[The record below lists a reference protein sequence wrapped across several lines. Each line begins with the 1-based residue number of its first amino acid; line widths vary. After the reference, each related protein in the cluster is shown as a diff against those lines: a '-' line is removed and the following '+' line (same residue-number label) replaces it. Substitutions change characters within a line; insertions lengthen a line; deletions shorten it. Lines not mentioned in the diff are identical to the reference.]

1 MLNKIRN
8 LKKIFL
14 LASLTLALFGAPY
27 ARADQGE
34 TDLLTAVEKVAE
46 SVGPTVVSVKTEKTE
61 HYRMQSFGSPF
72 QDEFFGQF
80 FEDFFGGIPESE
92 FKSNG
97 LGSGVIINAQGFIL
111 TNEHVIEGADKIT
124 VILPDGREL
133 PATLK
138 GTDPRSDLAVI
149 KVEAPNLP
157 VAVLGNSENLKI
169 GQWVVA
175 IGNPF
180 GHLLANPEPT
190 VTTGVISALQRSLPK
205 GPRQDSD
212 YSDLI
217 QTDAA
222 INPGNSGGPLVNLKG
237 EVIGINVA
245 IFSTTGGYQGIGFAI
260 PINDAKLILQQ
271 LIEGKEVAYG
281 WIGVSVQDIDERLAT
296 YFGLKDTQGVLISK
310 VLEGGQA
317 EKGGLKEGD
326 VILSVNTKQVK
337 NIQSLLKLIGSAPL
351 NKKAVI
357 AILRSGQKLEVPVLV
372 TKRPRF
378 DEFGRIIEGELQE
391 EENGPS
397 SETPEK
403 GEISVWRGLS
413 VKNISAEMADQLNLE
428 SLDGTL
434 ITNIQNGS
442 SAQEAGLRP
451 GDVIVSMNQK
461 SVKNAADFMKN
472 AKNAKGR
479 CLIRT
484 SRGFFVVEE

>member
-1 MLNKIRN
+1 MN
-8 LKKIFL
+8 LKNIFISVNL
-14 LASLTLALFGAPY
+14 ILALFCVSSLP
-27 ARADQGE
+27 ADEGE
-34 TDLLTAVEKVAE
+34 TDLVTGVEKVAE
-46 SVGPTVVSVKTEKTE
+46 KVGPTVVSVKTEKTE
-61 HYRMQSFGSPF
+61 HYRARSFGSPF

-92 FKSNG
+92 FKSRG

-124 VILPDGREL
+124 VMLPDGREL
-133 PATLK
+133 PAALK

-149 KVEAPNLP
+149 KVDAPNLP

-205 GPRQDSD
+205 GPRRDSD

-271 LIEGKEVAYG
+271 LIEGKEIAYG
-281 WIGVSVQDIDERLAT
+281 WIGVSVQDIDERLAG
-296 YFGLKDTQGVLISK
+296 YFGLKNTQGVLISK
-310 VLEGGQA
+310 VLEGGPA

-326 VILSVNTKQVK
+326 VILAINGKEVK
-337 NIQSLLKLIGSAPL
+337 NVQTLLKLIGNAPVG
-351 NKKAVI
+351 KKAVI
-357 AILRSGQKLEVPVLV
+357 TALRTGQKLDIPVLV
-372 TKRPRF
+372 IKRPHF
-378 DEFGRIIEGELQE
+378 DEFGRIIEAAPEDE
-391 EENGPS
+391 E
-397 SETPEK
+397 SEEPGSAPEK
-403 GEISVWRGLS
+403 GGISVWRGLS
-413 VKNISAEMADQLNLE
+413 VQNISPEIADQLNLE
-428 SLDGTL
+428 SLDGAL

-442 SAQEAGLRP
+442 SAEEAGLRP
-451 GDVIVSMNQK
+451 GDIIISINQK
-461 SVKNAADFMKN
+461 PVKNASDFMKN
-472 AKNAKGR
+472 ARNLNGR
-479 CLIRT
+479 SLIRT
-484 SRGFFVVEE
+484 SRGFFVVE